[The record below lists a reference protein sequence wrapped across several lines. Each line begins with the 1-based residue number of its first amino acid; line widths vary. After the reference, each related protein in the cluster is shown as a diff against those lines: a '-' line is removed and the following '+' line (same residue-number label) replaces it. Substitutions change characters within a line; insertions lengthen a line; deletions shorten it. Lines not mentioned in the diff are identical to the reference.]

1 MRDLFT
7 EVSWNYE
14 INQCIRPLKP
24 KSLEPDN
31 TYRMQL
37 EDIELIQEFHKCIE
51 FFLCQNVCRVMRDQ
65 QVRDFAGTSFLIRI
79 AFLAMHPPD
88 ILNHLKELKNIFGIS
103 YCNITKC
110 CTEVCPEHIGI
121 TDNGIIP
128 LKERVAGDFYE
139 DWPEY
144 GEA

>member
-1 MRDLFT
+1 
-7 EVSWNYE
+7 
-14 INQCIRPLKP
+14 
-24 KSLEPDN
+24 
-31 TYRMQL
+31 
-37 EDIELIQEFHKCIE
+37 
-51 FFLCQNVCRVMRDQ
+51 MRDQ

-79 AFLAMHPPD
+79 AFLAMHPLD
-88 ILNHLKELKNIFGIS
+88 TLNHLKELKNILGIG

-128 LKERVAGDFYE
+128 LKERVAGDFYD

>member
-1 MRDLFT
+1 
-7 EVSWNYE
+7 
-14 INQCIRPLKP
+14 
-24 KSLEPDN
+24 
-31 TYRMQL
+31 
-37 EDIELIQEFHKCIE
+37 
-51 FFLCQNVCRVMRDQ
+51 
-65 QVRDFAGTSFLIRI
+65 
-79 AFLAMHPPD
+79 MHPPD

-128 LKERVAGDFYE
+128 LKERVAGDFYD